1 MKTLCA
7 ALVMTMAL
15 VACGDDTTG
24 TGGSAA
30 GGNAGTGGAAST
42 GGNAGTGG
50 AASTGGNA
58 GTGGAAAGA
67 TCADF
72 CADFFATCADFPDP
86 TWADAAACETDCATW
101 TQGTPGDTSGDTL
114 ECRAY
119 HVGAAATDA
128 ATHCP
133 HAASDGGGVCI

>member
-50 AASTGGNA
+50 AA
-58 GTGGAAAGA
+58 AGA

-72 CADFFATCADFPDP
+72 CAEFFVTCADFLDP
-86 TWADAAACETDCATW
+86 TWADTAACEADCATW
-101 TQGTPGDTSGDTL
+101 TPGTPGEMSGDTL
-114 ECRAY
+114 ECRVY
-119 HVGAAATDA
+119 HVGAAANDA

-133 HAASDGGGVCI
+133 HASSNGGGVCI